1 MTLRL
6 VLDRADQEILREAL
20 GYMSR
25 RLFDPRDTD
34 HLGEM
39 EDQLDALLTRGDAST
54 SAALVLGGD
63 HVRVLHRV
71 LDGYCSELS
80 HPSADRSNRA
90 RVARMR
96 SVQRRLRSQATWF
109 GRMIGWIKSRW

>member
-1 MTLRL
+1 MTLRF

-25 RLFDPRDTD
+25 RLFDPRDSD
-34 HLGEM
+34 RLGEL
-39 EDQLDALLTRGDAST
+39 EDQLNAALTRGKASA
-54 SAALVLGGD
+54 SAELILGGE
-63 HVRVLHRV
+63 HVDVLHKV
-71 LDGYCSELS
+71 IDGYSEELS

-96 SVQRRLRSQATWF
+96 VVQKRLRSRATWR
-109 GRMIGWIKSRW
+109 GRVVDWLRSRW